1 MTFKTFIF
9 SSILIFFA
17 GCSFKTT
24 PNQWKYDSVKAY
36 KSYTKNF
43 LINKQTLAKSDLEK
57 AINYAKQSADLNQ
70 LAKIYLGKC
79 ALDISVGVNS
89 TCEDYQDIRKLVD
102 NKKLD
107 IYFSMLQKKLKKED
121 LNFLPKQ
128 YEKFYQYYLDEKI
141 VKSFDYM
148 FNVENI
154 TSLFI
159 VSSLHKDKLS
169 KIQINKL
176 IDKASFYGYKR
187 VVLYWLN
194 NLYEKEENKIKKDL
208 ILEKINILKS

>member
-1 MTFKTFIF
+1 MFKTFIF
-9 SSILIFFA
+9 FSILIVFA

-24 PNQWKYDSVKAY
+24 PNQWEYDSAKAY

-43 LINKQTLAKSDLEK
+43 LTNKQTLAKSDLEK
-57 AINYAKQSADLNQ
+57 AIDYAKQSANLNQ

-79 ALDISVGVNS
+79 ALQISVGNNS
-89 TCEDYQDIRKLVD
+89 TCQDYQDIKRLID

-107 IYFSMLQKKLKKED
+107 IYFLMLQKKLKKED
-121 LNFLPKQ
+121 LKFLPKQ
-128 YEKFYQYYLDEKI
+128 YEKFYQYYLAEKI
-141 VKSFDYM
+141 VKSFEYM
-148 FNVENI
+148 FGAENI

-187 VVLYWLN
+187 VVLFWLN
-194 NLYEKEENKIKKDL
+194 NLYEKEKNEIKKDL